1 VLTSSV
7 SLFVLTSNNN
17 TLFTIQGSFS
27 LLQSVGGQ
35 EEDEEETDESEDMND
50 GDEEASDD
58 KEMKMRITD
67 KHIP

>member
-1 VLTSSV
+1 MLTSSV

-17 TLFTIQGSFS
+17 TLFSIQGSFS
-27 LLQSVGGQ
+27 LLQSAGGQ
-35 EEDEEETDESEDMND
+35 EEYEEETDESEDMND

-58 KEMKMRITD
+58 KEMKMKITD